1 MALSN
6 ESARLRRGH
15 SAPCGDHAVTQ
26 YGKMDDGERR
36 SARIGDGK
44 ALGWLSGLGIA
55 VVPWV
60 ASGIVSTFLPDP
72 ETAFLWVLVAA
83 LVAMVGW
90 IGYGI
95 ARIPGFRRGALLGSA
110 ISLGV
115 IGLLAAIL
123 WWSQP

>member
-1 MALSN
+1 M
-6 ESARLRRGH
+6 
-15 SAPCGDHAVTQ
+15 
-26 YGKMDDGERR
+26 
-36 SARIGDGK
+36 
-44 ALGWLSGLGIA
+44 GWLSGLGIA

-72 ETAFLWVLVAA
+72 ETTFLWVLLAA

-90 IGYGI
+90 IAYGI
-95 ARIPGFRRGALLGSA
+95 VRIPGFRRGALLGSA

-115 IGLLAAIL
+115 VGLLAAVL